1 MRPAPPTETG
11 GGTPAATLEEL
22 QRIVPTEQIETQA
35 QADPGRGGSWA
46 VEPATVEELV
56 DVLRWATER
65 HAAIFTRHPRPTDPD
80 VCGPRPRIYLRGRR
94 MRRVKDLD
102 IVSGTITV
110 QTGVTM
116 KELDQQLKDRGYT
129 TGLPTRPWRQES
141 LGAVLAAAL
150 DSHWGP
156 HFGAM
161 EGEVVG
167 LGVVFPD
174 GTATTSRPA
183 PRKAVGPD
191 FDRLFL
197 GSRGRF
203 GILYEVTL
211 RIYPGTERLVLSFGA
226 PSLSAALDAVREAFD
241 YGLEPRAVEIL
252 TPAADRAWGRKRV
265 GLTDALPILVL
276 VEPWAGV
283 SARPVDDVERWFAE
297 RLVRLEPPAGWDVHE
312 GLLPPSRAWTSPV
325 VGVSWAELEHLAADV
340 GDAVPSGLWV
350 VRMSRHGGH
359 ASVAPG
365 MRGPV
370 TERVRDW
377 LAARQP
383 PADGPWRAIQRALVR
398 KLDPHGIL
406 NPSAEDA
413 PAAPAPT
420 SAPGG
425 DASRGAHPQEGTP

>member
-1 MRPAPPTETG
+1 MTTPPAGPGEPSSG
-11 GGTPAATLEEL
+11 ATLEAL

-35 QADPGRGGSWA
+35 QADPDRGGSWA
-46 VEPATVEELV
+46 VEPATVDELV

-65 HAAIFTRHPRPTDPD
+65 HAAIYTRHPRPTDPD

-110 QTGVTM
+110 QTGITM
-116 KELDQQLKDRGYT
+116 KELDQRLKDRGYT

-161 EGEVVG
+161 EGEVVS

-226 PSLSAALDAVREAFD
+226 RTLSDALEAVREAFD

-265 GLTDALPILVL
+265 GLTDDVPILVL

-283 SARPVDDVERWFAE
+283 TARPVDEIERWFE
-297 RLVRLEPPAGWDVHE
+297 GRLKRLEPPAGWDVHE

-325 VGVSWAELEHLAADV
+325 VGVSWAELEHLAGEV

-377 LAARQP
+377 LAARRP
-383 PADGPWRAIQRALVR
+383 PTDGPWQPIQQTLVR

-406 NPSAEDA
+406 NPSADDA
-413 PAAPAPT
+413 PTPPPAGRAGSKDIAPAQEP
-420 SAPGG
+420 
-425 DASRGAHPQEGTP
+425 AS